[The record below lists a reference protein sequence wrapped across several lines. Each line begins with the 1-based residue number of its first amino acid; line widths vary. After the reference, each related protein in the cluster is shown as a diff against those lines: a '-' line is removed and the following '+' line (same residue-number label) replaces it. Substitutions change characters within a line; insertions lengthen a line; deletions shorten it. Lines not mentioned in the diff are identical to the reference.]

1 MSLLKAERVW
11 AAPPGGEPVVRDF
24 SIEISAGEWV
34 ALSGPNGGGKTT
46 LALALAGLRPLA
58 RGRIELESGT
68 AGSPLDRRQIAVI
81 LQDPS
86 AQLFTGTVRDELG
99 WTALNLGFG
108 ADQVADEVKRWAQRL
123 GLERDLSADPRTLS
137 AGRQQLVLLGSAM
150 VSAPRLL
157 IADEPGAH
165 LDDDAR
171 ARVLAAIRAELAR
184 GLSVL
189 WLTQSQ
195 RELEAADRR
204 LWIGAEA
211 PDRAPL
217 DPCAGGGTPA
227 AVDARS
233 VVSEERSPQSPG
245 VARVRIEPRAPASGP
260 AIRLEHAAEFELP
273 ARGVVAL
280 LGPNAAGKSVLLAA
294 LAGLESQPQVEV
306 DWSGPMPAPALLVS
320 QYPER
325 QLFQER
331 VADEL
336 SFAAVSRGL
345 ERGAT
350 LERAARA
357 LERLDLAPGM
367 LDRRCWDLSSGERRL
382 IEVVAGLIAPARLL
396 ALDEPTAGLD
406 PRRRAALAGLVRER
420 AREGP
425 VVLASQDLE
434 WAEGLSTRIV
444 WLGQGAEKGLPS
456 LSKKTD

>member
-1 MSLLKAERVW
+1 MSLLKAEGVW

-24 SIEISAGEWV
+24 SIELIAGEWV

-58 RGRIELESGT
+58 RGRIELASGT

-86 AQLFTGTVRDELG
+86 AQLFTGSVRDEMG
-99 WTALNLGFG
+99 WTALNLGVG
-108 ADQVADEVKRWAQRL
+108 ADQVAGAVRRWAQRL

-165 LDDDAR
+165 LDEDAR
-171 ARVLAAIRAELAR
+171 TRVLGAIRAELAR

-204 LWIGAEA
+204 LWIGAD
-211 PDRAPL
+211 PPSRASI
-217 DPCAGGGTPA
+217 DPGAGVGSPA
-227 AVDARS
+227 AAQARNAGAAEQRPES
-233 VVSEERSPQSPG
+233 SSL
-245 VARVRIEPRAPASGP
+245 ARVRIEPRAPASGP
-260 AIRLEHAAEFELP
+260 AIRLDRAAEFELP

-294 LAGLESQPQVEV
+294 LAGLETQAQVQL
-306 DWSGPMPAPALLVS
+306 DWSGPSAAAALLVS

-345 ERGAT
+345 DRGAT
-350 LERAARA
+350 LDRACRA
-357 LERLDLAPGM
+357 LERLGLGSGM

-406 PRRRAALAGLVRER
+406 PKRRAALADLVRER
-420 AREGP
+420 ALEGP

-434 WAEGLSTRIV
+434 WAERLSTRIV
-444 WLGQGAEKGLPS
+444 WLGQGTEKGLPS

>member
-1 MSLLKAERVW
+1 MSLLKAEGVW

-24 SIEISAGEWV
+24 SIELRAGEWV

-46 LALALAGLRPLA
+46 LALALAGLRPLV
-58 RGRIELESGT
+58 RGRIELQSGT
-68 AGSPLDRRQIAVI
+68 PGSPLDRRQIAVI

-108 ADQVADEVKRWAQRL
+108 ADPVAAEVRRWAQRL

-165 LDDDAR
+165 LDEDTR
-171 ARVLAAIRAELAR
+171 ARVLGAIRAELAR

-204 LWIGAEA
+204 LWIGAGPPA
-211 PDRAPL
+211 RASVSPD
-217 DPCAGGGTPA
+217 AGSDSPA
-227 AVDARS
+227 VSGSRHAG
-233 VVSEERSPQSPG
+233 SEERSPGPPG
-245 VARVRIEPRAPASGP
+245 WARVRIEPRAPASGP
-260 AIRLEHAAEFELP
+260 AIRLERAAEFELP

-294 LAGLESQPQVEV
+294 LAGLESQAQVQLE
-306 DWSGPMPAPALLVS
+306 WSGPAAAPALLVS

-345 ERGAT
+345 DRGAT
-350 LERAARA
+350 LARAGRA
-357 LERLDLAPGM
+357 LERLGLAPGM

-425 VVLASQDLE
+425 VVLASQDLD